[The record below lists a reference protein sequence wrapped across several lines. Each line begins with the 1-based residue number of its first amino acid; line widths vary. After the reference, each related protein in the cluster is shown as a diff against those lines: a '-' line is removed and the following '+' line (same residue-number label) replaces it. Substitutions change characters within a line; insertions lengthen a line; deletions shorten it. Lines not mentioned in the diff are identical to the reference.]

1 MNHRFGLYFGT
12 TAALVAA
19 GSIGL
24 MRSAAVSADSVAP
37 RLVAPGAVAGSP
49 ESGLWIA
56 DARLHGIF
64 KLSAGKPVEMAFKG
78 GATNRSPLASPRALA
93 IDSKGNLF
101 AADTATS
108 EVYRLQ
114 PGEPPVPLTH
124 GAFEI
129 PMGLAIGKN
138 DVLYIADMRL
148 STIFRMPISGG
159 KPEIVAKVPAPR
171 GIMID
176 ADASVIV
183 VSAGPDQLVRVRG
196 DGKVEPIVR
205 GRPFSFPHAVVSAPD
220 RGGFLVSDGYTAT
233 IWKVSAEGKTE
244 AWFKGAPLVRPVGM
258 TRDSAG
264 AVIVADP
271 GAGKVFRLKSPNDIK
286 SLIP

>member
-1 MNHRFGLYFGT
+1 MNFRFCMYFWVT
-12 TAALVAA
+12 TAIVAA

-24 MRSAAVSADSVAP
+24 MTKAGDAKDSAAV

-49 ESGLWIA
+49 DSGLWIA
-56 DARLHGIF
+56 DARLPGIVKF
-64 KLSAGKPVEMAFKG
+64 SAGKPVELAFKG
-78 GATNRSPLASPRALA
+78 GKTNRSPLASPRALA
-93 IDSKGNLF
+93 VDSRGNLF
-101 AADTATS
+101 VADTATS
-108 EVYRLQ
+108 EVYRLK
-114 PGEPPVPLTH
+114 PGEPPVPLTN

-138 DVLYIADMRL
+138 DVLYVADMRL

-159 KPEIVAKVPAPR
+159 KPEIVAKVRAPR
-171 GIMID
+171 GIWID
-176 ADASVIV
+176 ADGSVIV

-205 GRPFSFPHAVVSAPD
+205 GRPFSFPHAVVSGPD

-233 IWKVSAEGKTE
+233 LWKVSAEGKTE

-264 AVIVADP
+264 GVIVADP
-271 GAGKVFRLKSPNDIK
+271 GAGKVFRVKSPEDIQ